1 MHKKNCTYI
10 LHIFRNSKVWKD
22 HNGEIR
28 ARFQAKK
35 IVPPSSIQM
44 QLSGT
49 SGWQQ
54 QSNMA
59 VGKKIAQSHKF
70 LSSGNKLVISDY
82 YCLYRKKLIFES
94 SDNGRRCMLKKH
106 EKIWTRSIMNCHSFE
121 GGLNIINFFCKKM

>member
-1 MHKKNCTYI
+1 MGKSEH
-10 LHIFRNSKVWKD
+10 V
-22 HNGEIR
+22 
-28 ARFQAKK
+28 FQAKK

-106 EKIWTRSIMNCHSFE
+106 EKI
-121 GGLNIINFFCKKM
+121 